1 MIIYWK
7 KIRLQNSM
15 HSMISFYEGDLHISI
30 EIVLEGC
37 DQGVTA
43 DLPGRW
49 NIILLFLL
57 AHISNFLQ

>member
-1 MIIYWK
+1 
-7 KIRLQNSM
+7 M